1 MQKKRSIPLLALIA
15 VLVVALSVG
24 NFFAFKYAP
33 IITTYLGQKSYE
45 VRSGNSEEDT
55 EYYKSDFSSEEERL
69 LADAAAA
76 RLDGA

>member
-45 VRSGNSEEDT
+45 VRSGDSEEDT
-55 EYYKSDFSSEEERL
+55 EY
-69 LADAAAA
+69 
-76 RLDGA
+76 